1 VLPGDNFGSFT
12 NCRLKFKN
20 YYAILKIVNYFEGGN
35 KMPISITIIIFAFYA
50 VIFAACLLEALFPK
64 WCWKTF
70 ESWKAAEEPSEA
82 YFFRN
87 RVVGMIGMV
96 VITVIALVPILIAY
110 FDR

>member
-1 VLPGDNFGSFT
+1 
-12 NCRLKFKN
+12 
-20 YYAILKIVNYFEGGN
+20 
-35 KMPISITIIIFAFYA
+35 MPIAITIILFAFYA

-70 ESWKAAEEPSEA
+70 ESWKAAKEPSKA

-87 RVVGMIGMV
+87 RVAGIIGMV
-96 VITVIALVPILIAY
+96 IITVVALAPTLIAY